1 MLEGIAKKKI
11 PQQVRDDR
19 ECRDRDDRECRGWDD
34 CVMKNVT
41 GFFTP

>member
-19 ECRDRDDRECRGWDD
+19 ECRDRDD

>member
-11 PQQVRDDR
+11 PQQV
-19 ECRDRDDRECRGWDD
+19 RDDRECRGWDD